1 MLEKMKLYLYLKYNL
16 KMSGRESTIMDDII
30 DPNIMTDF
38 RKIKINYRFL
48 SLIVLINSILSAT
61 NYAVQNKENQL
72 ITRKQYLLKIVKEM
86 LTSGTISGISLLVV
100 NLFNNMLKE

>member
-1 MLEKMKLYLYLKYNL
+1 MKLYLKYNYNL

-38 RKIKINYRFL
+38 GKIKINYRFL

-100 NLFNNMLKE
+100 NLFNNMLKQ